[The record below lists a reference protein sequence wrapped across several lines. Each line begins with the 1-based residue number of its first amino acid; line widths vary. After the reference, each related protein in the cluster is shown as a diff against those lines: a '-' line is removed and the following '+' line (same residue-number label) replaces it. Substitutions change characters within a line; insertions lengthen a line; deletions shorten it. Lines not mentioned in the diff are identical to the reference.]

1 MVWGRGRG
9 VAEVEIMDN
18 VRGIGQMV
26 GWEPLVIGV
35 RPPLELYEVVQ
46 ASIPVLRVH
55 D

>member
-1 MVWGRGRG
+1 M
-9 VAEVEIMDN
+9 EITDD

-26 GWEPLVIGV
+26 SWEPLIIGV

-46 ASIPVLRVH
+46 ASIPVLRVY